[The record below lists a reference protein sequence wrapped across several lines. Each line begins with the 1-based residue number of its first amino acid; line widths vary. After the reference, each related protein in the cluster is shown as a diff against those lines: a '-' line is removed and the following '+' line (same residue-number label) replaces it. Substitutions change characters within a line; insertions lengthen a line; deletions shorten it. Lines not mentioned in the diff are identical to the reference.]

1 MKTVAQRKTAPPH
14 IEKKRK
20 AEVEVQH
27 QNPFLDA
34 ELTHQNPF
42 KANTSLA
49 QSPFAQGQKQSSNP
63 FSVDTIQKKED
74 NNGGLPPQVQS
85 QMEQSFGTDF
95 SDVKIQKDSPQAQN
109 MGALAFTQGNNVHF
123 AKGKFEPESKKGQE
137 LIGHELAHVVQQRSG
152 KVKPELNLGGVPVN
166 ADQHLETEADQQ
178 GAKAANLQPVS
189 QNKLAQNTSTT
200 ANTSQA
206 PVQGFFGNLVKKG
219 LSVLKSKVVDMI
231 PQEYKDMIPP
241 EIRNMADELTNKG
254 IDMAGD
260 FAEQK
265 GTELAQQAKTK
276 LAEAMPPQL
285 VEMANKM
292 PPELRT
298 YLEGLLEKGGQLAKG
313 SLGEG
318 RLPSGDELKQ
328 FGKDAASG
336 GIDVAKELVPQA
348 IPDDIKDLINKLPPE
363 VKELGQRQV
372 EKGLGSI
379 KDGIQNGEMPDIKA
393 FGEEALDDAK
403 GVGKQMLTDAAKE
416 KITEGLNKLPPDVKD
431 IILDLIPP
439 KEKAAIL

>member
-1 MKTVAQRKTAPPH
+1 MKTIAQRKTQPSKV
-14 IEKKRK
+14 EKKHK
-20 AEVEVQH
+20 AETQH
-27 QNPFLDA
+27 QNPFLNVENAYQDPFKTDA
-34 ELTHQNPF
+34 NLQQNPF
-42 KANTSLA
+42 S
-49 QSPFAQGQKQSSNP
+49 QGQTPTSNP
-63 FSVDTIQKKED
+63 FSVDTVQKKED
-74 NNGGLPPQVQS
+74 NGNGLPPQVQT

-95 SDVKIQKDSPQAQN
+95 SDVKIQKDSPKAQK
-109 MGALAFTQGNNVHF
+109 MGALAFTQGSDVHF
-123 AKGKFEPESKKGQE
+123 AKGKFEPESKKGQA

-166 ADQHLETEADQQ
+166 ADQQLEAEADQQ
-178 GAKAANLQPVS
+178 GAKAANLQPIS
-189 QNKLAQNTSTT
+189 QNKLAQSTPN
-200 ANTSQA
+200 ASHASQA

-219 LSVLKSKVVDMI
+219 LGVLKSKVVDMI

-285 VEMANKM
+285 VEMANNM

-298 YLEGLLEKGGQLAKG
+298 YIEGLLEKGGQLAEG

-328 FGKDAASG
+328 FGKDAATG

-363 VKELGQRQV
+363 VKEFGQRQV

-416 KITEGLNKLPPDVKD
+416 KVNEYLDKLPPDVKN